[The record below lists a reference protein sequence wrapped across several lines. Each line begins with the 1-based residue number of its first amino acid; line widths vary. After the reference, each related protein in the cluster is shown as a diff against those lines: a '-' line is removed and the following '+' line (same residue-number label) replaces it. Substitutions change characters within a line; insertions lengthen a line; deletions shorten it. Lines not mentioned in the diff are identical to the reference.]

1 LSPYPVQFSDNFVK
15 GLIPGDPFEFPF
27 APFPDPLHGIFKAV
41 GVIDSLPIGASS
53 KTGLYLGF
61 IPIVCLNP
69 LDNPVSHM
77 DPEGTSSTAMT
88 AAGGSDDLIIGSHH
102 KYLLF
107 KVPAFATWRL
117 LI

>member
-15 GLIPGDPFEFPF
+15 GFIPGDPFKFSF
-27 APFPDPLHGIFKAV
+27 APFPDSLHGIFQAV
-41 GVIDSLPIGASS
+41 GVIDSLPIGAPS

-88 AAGGSDDLIIGSHH
+88 AAGGSDDLIIGSRH

-107 KVPAFATWRL
+107 KVPVYSY
-117 LI
+117 